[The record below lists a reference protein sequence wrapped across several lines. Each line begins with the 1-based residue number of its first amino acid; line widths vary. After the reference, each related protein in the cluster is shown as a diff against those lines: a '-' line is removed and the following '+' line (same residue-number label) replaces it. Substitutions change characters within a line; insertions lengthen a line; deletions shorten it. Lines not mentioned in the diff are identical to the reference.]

1 MLAMS
6 RAQNNMY
13 NGNSWPIFHRH
24 NTIKHLLSSRII
36 FIEYIR
42 FKENIM
48 DPLTKILTREQ
59 DKRTSRAM
67 GLLRL
72 S

>member
-1 MLAMS
+1 MS
-6 RAQNNMY
+6 IAQRNMY
-13 NGNSWPIFHRH
+13 NGNSWPICHRH

-48 DPLTKILTREQ
+48 DPLTKTLTREQ
-59 DKRTSRAM
+59 DNWSSRAM
-67 GLLRL
+67 GLLPL